1 LALYGINLSE
11 LKKFVFAGL
20 LLLIVIMFKSC
31 ATPMGPTGGEPDQ
44 EGPNIIQTEPE
55 NGTTNFDG
63 NEVSFTFDQFIERN
77 SFRQN
82 VTVEPDLGIEFEID
96 FSRKSATVEFLSPLP
111 ENTTIIVKVGTDVT
125 DTDRNEMD
133 SPYDLALST
142 GDVLDDATVTARLL
156 NSQTGRGENGNRV
169 FLYPEPFD
177 LTQRSRYVAETDTSG
192 RIRFGYL
199 SEGTYKAFWVNDVNR
214 NRIWEDG
221 RESAQPFKSETFQL
235 SRGDSIDI
243 GTLYINSPDTIPPRV
258 EGVGL
263 LSQERLRLRISEEVM
278 WEDDGELI
286 VTDTLDNEFTRAIP
300 LYKSEQDPTV
310 VFVQPFQALV
320 DSTQFLLRAN
330 GITDQADNPL
340 RVDVE
345 PFIGSAQEDTTALQ
359 TISHNSASGL
369 FPDEALEITYS
380 KFIDDDS
387 VVDSLIVV
395 EGDIENR
402 NWEFLEVDNHI
413 LRISPSNGNWEPGI
427 RYEFRVWNPWTIERE
442 QITPEIWQRNQLGG
456 IELTLE
462 NSDSTITSHLILTDT
477 EASIRVDT
485 TFSNTIFLDNLP
497 PLEYKAIVYED
508 VNGDGVWNPG
518 TVVPFAV
525 PEPYA
530 VRTGIPVREGFTAEA
545 SISYPNQ
552 ESAEEEVESTEQ
564 EPDQTNETESDTGNE
579 NNNP

>member
-1 LALYGINLSE
+1 M
-11 LKKFVFAGL
+11 KKFAFAAL
-20 LLLIVIMFKSC
+20 LVLMLFVLKSC
-31 ATPMGPTGGEPDQ
+31 ATPMGPSGGEPDQ
-44 EGPNIIQTEPE
+44 QGPRIVETRPE

-96 FSRKSATVEFLSPLP
+96 FSRKTATVEFLSPLP

-156 NSQTGRGENGNRV
+156 NSQTGKGENGNRV

-214 NRIWEDG
+214 NRIWEEG
-221 RESAQPFKSETFQL
+221 RESAQPFQTETFQL
-235 SRGDSIDI
+235 SYGDSIDI

-263 LSQERLRLRISEEVM
+263 LSQERLRLRVSEEVM

-286 VTDTLDNEFTRAIP
+286 VTDTLDNEYTRAIP
-300 LYKSEQDPTV
+300 LYKSAQDPTV
-310 VFVQPFQALV
+310 FFAQPFRALV
-320 DSTQFLLRAN
+320 DSMQYLLRAN
-330 GITDQADNPL
+330 GITDNADNPL
-340 RVDVE
+340 RVDID

-359 TISHNSASGL
+359 TISHNSGSGL
-369 FPDEALEITYS
+369 FPDEALEVRYS

-395 EGDIENR
+395 EGDTENR
-402 NWEFLEVDNHI
+402 SWESLEVDNHI
-413 LRISPSNGNWEPGI
+413 LRLSPPNGSWEPGI
-427 RYEFRVWNPWTIERE
+427 RYEFRVWNPWNVERE
-442 QITPEIWQRNQLGG
+442 QINPEIWQRNQLGG

-462 NSDSTITSHLILTDT
+462 NGDSTITSHLTLTDA

-485 TFSNTIFLDNLP
+485 TFTSSIFLDNLP
-497 PLEYKAIVYED
+497 PLQYKAIVYED
-508 VNGDGVWNPG
+508 VNGDGEWNQG
-518 TVVPFAV
+518 SVVPFAS
-525 PEPYA
+525 PEPYT

-545 SISYPNQ
+545 SISFPNK
-552 ESAEEEVESTEQ
+552 EETTVEVESTEPHQ
-564 EPDQTNETESDTGNE
+564 DEATETETESDTGNE